1 MTQHRWAA
9 TAVVAAM
16 LATPLASL
24 AQISH
29 YDAKREQEYHDA
41 HHHTK
46 AKIVGGSAVG
56 GAVVGGL
63 LGGPK
68 GAVIGA
74 GVGAGGG
81 VLANKARKHHD
92 IQQRERHESY

>member
-1 MTQHRWAA
+1 MARNQ
-9 TAVVAAM
+9 
-16 LATPLASL
+16 LATRFVLGAMFAAPLMSV

-29 YDAKREQEYHDA
+29 YDAKQEQQYHDA

-56 GAVVGGL
+56 GAVIGGL
-63 LGGPK
+63 AGGGK

-74 GVGAGGG
+74 GAGAGAG

-92 IQQRERHESY
+92 IQQRERNEHY